1 MQNLHNVQFSQVF
14 TIVNYPAVRSLLTE
28 WNNESTFQGQ
38 SVINRVLRSF
48 ICTAFDC
55 DDRAFSMLHTEF
67 TYSSYKN
74 PAEEHMKGMVL
85 VFEMFF
91 SMSRY
96 STISQEANLRIIKAW
111 IIDLCLKKWE
121 KRTWVL
127 YSLC

>member
-1 MQNLHNVQFSQVF
+1 
-14 TIVNYPAVRSLLTE
+14 
-28 WNNESTFQGQ
+28 
-38 SVINRVLRSF
+38 
-48 ICTAFDC
+48 
-55 DDRAFSMLHTEF
+55 MLHTEF

-121 KRTWVL
+121 KRT
-127 YSLC
+127 